1 MQLFYFISI
10 LETILEKIPIDYP
23 TIVIGDFNV
32 NMLTNTSQSKTLQ
45 NMNKYKFKNIILSG
59 KKNHNTQIDH
69 IWINVLTQQCH
80 FGSTKAYWIDHKPI
94 FSDLNYKIMLQI
106 FVY

>member
-23 TIVIGDFNV
+23 IIVIGDFHV

-59 KKNHNTQIDH
+59 KKK
-69 IWINVLTQQCH
+69 
-80 FGSTKAYWIDHKPI
+80 S
-94 FSDLNYKIMLQI
+94 
-106 FVY
+106 

>member
-10 LETILEKIPIDYP
+10 LETILEKNPIDYP

-59 KKNHNTQIDH
+59 KKKI
-69 IWINVLTQQCH
+69 II
-80 FGSTKAYWIDHKPI
+80 HK
-94 FSDLNYKIMLQI
+94 
-106 FVY
+106 